1 MQDITPRLNFIYLL
15 QNNRPRAIAWVRG
28 NMHPH
33 RPAGLKGPSTMPS
46 PSQTSSSP
54 ISGLV
59 KFYDTNYGGVLVEA
73 EIFGLP
79 DLSVPAS
86 SHFYAFH
93 IHEIGDCSQGF
104 TQTRDHYNPTM
115 EKHPDHA
122 GDMPPLL
129 GNQGYAWT
137 AFFDRRFSIDEIIGR
152 SVVIH
157 QMPDDFHS
165 QPAGD
170 AGAKIACGVIRPV

>member
-33 RPAGLKGPSTMPS
+33 RPSGFKGPGTMPS
-46 PSQTSSSP
+46 PAQTSPSS

-79 DLSVPAS
+79 DLSAPLPPTSTHSTFTRSATVLKDSPKP
-86 SHFYAFH
+86 
-93 IHEIGDCSQGF
+93 EITIIPPWRSI
-104 TQTRDHYNPTM
+104 RTM
-115 EKHPDHA
+115 LVTCPHCWAIKA
-122 GDMPPLL
+122 MPGLPSLTGGL
-129 GNQGYAWT
+129 P
-137 AFFDRRFSIDEIIGR
+137 SMK
-152 SVVIH
+152 S
-157 QMPDDFHS
+157 
-165 QPAGD
+165 
-170 AGAKIACGVIRPV
+170 